1 MKNVFLDLGTHFGQG
16 LRNFIAR
23 FNMNETWITHTFEAN
38 PITYDTF
45 KTQYHMRT
53 PWVISHNTAVSDH
66 NGTII
71 VNLESFDNGDK
82 TGQGTSV
89 VDMSQWNPWRD
100 GTTSDHFIHKAEVE
114 CIDLSDFI
122 VNNFSKNDNIII
134 KMDIEGSEYDTL
146 ERMIET
152 GSIEYVNVLVVEW
165 HSHCFTN
172 KESILEREQ
181 IISEK
186 IKSYNILL
194 ESWV

>member
-1 MKNVFLDLGTHFGQG
+1 MNNVFLDLGTHFGQG
-16 LRNFIAR
+16 LRDFISR
-23 FNMNETWITHTFEAN
+23 FNMDNAWTIHTFEAN
-38 PITYDTF
+38 PVTYGIF
-45 KTQYHMRT
+45 KSEYHKHT
-53 PWVISHNTAVSDH
+53 PWVVSHNTAVSDH
-66 NGTII
+66 NGTIT

-89 VDMSQWNPWRD
+89 INMEQWDPWRD
-100 GTTSDHFIHKAEVE
+100 GTTPDHFIHKAEVE

-122 VNNFSKNDNIII
+122 LNNFSKNDNIII

-152 GSIEYVNVLVVEW
+152 GAIEYINVLVVEW
-165 HSHCFTN
+165 HSRYFTN
-172 KESILEREQ
+172 KEFILEREH

-186 IKSYNILL
+186 IKSHNILL